1 MLSALKLSVF
11 GILLG
16 VAQATLFFVIVFAG
30 FLNRDSTFKIWFS
43 LELLFGMYFGWLL
56 ANAISKFPLP
66 TSKYSWYKFFLCS
79 LGFGC
84 LVYGTQSLLI
94 RFFNIPILM
103 IPGVAESG
111 VFLITRSTIEP
122 LFQDNL
128 TAVKRN
134 FYRTIFGCIICAGFA
149 CVYALPS
156 YFQISNAIRE
166 VREKFQLLEI
176 KCEKLPSSYKS
187 DGQCFTYP
195 SGLGDRI
202 SAYEMRDAIEQAL
215 ECNDD
220 WNNVYWDR
228 SSQEYRRYYTPNWK
242 LEVEMVQTPTVFG
255 EYSPKAIGYIRFDLS
270 KR

>member
-16 VAQATLFFVIVFAG
+16 VAQATLFFVIVLAG

-111 VFLITRSTIEP
+111 VFLITRSTIKP

-128 TAVKRN
+128 AAVKRN
-134 FYRTIFGCIICAGFA
+134 FYWTIFGCVIFAGFT
-149 CVYALPS
+149 CFYALPS
-156 YFQISNAIRE
+156 YFQISSAIRKVQE
-166 VREKFQLLEI
+166 EFQLRET
-176 KCEKLPSSYKS
+176 KCGEFFSPN
-187 DGQCFTYP
+187 GQCFTYP

-202 SAYEMRDAIEQAL
+202 SAYEMRDEIEQSLAIDSIFDSVNW
-215 ECNDD
+215 EI
-220 WNNVYWDR
+220 
-228 SSQEYRRYYTPNWK
+228 SSREYRKYYTPLWK
-242 LEVEMVQTPTVFG
+242 LEVDMVQTPTVFG
-255 EYSPKAIGYIRFDLS
+255 RYSPEAIGYVRFDLS